1 MLAVKYVLTWI
12 AAFFL
17 IVALPAG
24 ASAQQPVPSAG
35 DEAQQIAILKSD
47 APLFEK
53 AKACQMLAVIGTN
66 ECVPVLA
73 GLLPNP
79 ELSHYARF
87 GLEPNSDPAVDEA
100 LRGALDTLK
109 GGLLVG
115 VINTIGMRRDMAS
128 ADALKKLTSSTDQ
141 QVAAAAMAALGRL
154 ATPEAIELL
163 TAAIAGEPA
172 MRPAAADACLTA
184 VDMLLDAGQQ
194 DEAIRLL
201 ETLLQANLSPRY
213 AIAALHGA
221 IRARG
226 ADGLPMLADLLG
238 AEDPAKFAVALRMS
252 HELRGGQVA
261 QVLIDSLKDLPTQ
274 RRALV
279 IYVLGNLGE
288 PAALPVVM
296 ELAKSEAADVRLPAV
311 EVLASLGDA
320 SAVPVLL
327 DAAAAS
333 DEALA
338 AAARKSLAD
347 LRSQDVNAKLGE
359 MLGGSSGAQQ
369 LVLIELAGL
378 RGIDTAVPT
387 LTKLADADDQAVRT
401 AAIRALGLT
410 IGLAQLPALIDR
422 LVAPKSPDAAA
433 AAKEAL
439 NTAVLRMPD
448 RNAAAEELIQRLPEA
463 PLAAKSDLLGL
474 LGVIGGDRA
483 LQGVAAAARD
493 SSDEV
498 QDAATRVLG
507 EWMTADAAPVLLE
520 LAKTGADKYKV
531 RTLRGY
537 IRIAR
542 QLDVPL
548 DERVEMCRK
557 TIEAAQRDDERRLA
571 LEVLGRYP
579 TPAGLQLAAAHLDNA
594 ALKEA
599 AAEAAVAIA
608 EKIVDADPAAV
619 AAAMEKAA
627 VATSDQ
633 ELAQKAKTLQRR
645 AQRKPAAKPKP

>member
-1 MLAVKYVLTWI
+1 
-12 AAFFL
+12 
-17 IVALPAG
+17 
-24 ASAQQPVPSAG
+24 
-35 DEAQQIAILKSD
+35 
-47 APLFEK
+47 
-53 AKACQMLAVIGTN
+53 
-66 ECVPVLA
+66 
-73 GLLPNP
+73 
-79 ELSHYARF
+79 
-87 GLEPNSDPAVDEA
+87 
-100 LRGALDTLK
+100 
-109 GGLLVG
+109 
-115 VINTIGMRRDMAS
+115 MRRDLAS
-128 ADALKKLTSSTDQ
+128 ADALKKLTDSTDQ

-154 ATPEAIELL
+154 ATPEAVELL

-201 ETLLQANLSPRY
+201 EAILQANLPPRY

-226 ADGLPMLADLLG
+226 AEGLPMLAELLG

-261 QVLIDSLKDLPTQ
+261 QTLIDALKDLPTQ

-296 ELAKSEAADVRLPAV
+296 ELAKNEAADVRLPAV

-333 DEALA
+333 DETLA

-347 LRSQDVNAKLGE
+347 LRSGDVNAKLGE
-359 MLGGSSGAQQ
+359 MLGSSSGAQR

-378 RGIDTAVPT
+378 RGIDSAVPT

-401 AAIRALGLT
+401 AAVRALGLT
-410 IGLAQLPALIDR
+410 IGLEQLPALIDR
-422 LVAPKSPDAAA
+422 LVAPKSPDVAA

-448 RNAAAEELIQRLPEA
+448 RNAAAEELIQRLPKA
-463 PLAAKSDLLGL
+463 PLAAKSDLLAL
-474 LGVIGGDRA
+474 LGVIGGQRA
-483 LQGVAAAARD
+483 LQGIAAAARD

-507 EWMTADAAPVLLE
+507 EWMTADAAPVLLD

-579 TPAGLQLAAAHLDNA
+579 TPAGLQLAAAHLDNP

-619 AAAMEKAA
+619 AAAMERAA
-627 VATSDQ
+627 VATSNQ

>member
-1 MLAVKYVLTWI
+1 MLTTRHVTTG
-12 AAFFL
+12 
-17 IVALPAG
+17 IVAFLLFVAYSAG
-24 ASAQQPVPSAG
+24 LSAQQPPPSAG

-53 AKACQMLAVIGTN
+53 AKACQMLAVIGTK

-73 GLLPNP
+73 GLLDDP

-87 GLEPNSDPAVDEA
+87 GLEPIADPAVDEA
-100 LRGALDTLK
+100 LRGALQKLE

-115 VINTIGMRRDMAS
+115 AINSIGMRRDKGA
-128 ADALKKLTSSTDQ
+128 AEALKSLTNSSDQ
-141 QVAAAAMAALGRL
+141 AVAAAAMAALGRL
-154 ATPEAIELL
+154 ATPEAVQVL
-163 TAAIAGEPA
+163 TSAIAGDLA

-184 VDMLLDAGQQ
+184 CDMLLAAGQT
-194 DEAIRLL
+194 DEAIKLYDLL
-201 ETLLQANLSPRY
+201 IEANLPPRY
-213 AIAALHGA
+213 TIAALHGA

-226 ADGLPMLADLLG
+226 AEGLPMLAELLG

-252 HELRGGQVA
+252 HELRGAQVA
-261 QVLIDSLKDLPTQ
+261 QVLIDALKDLPTQ

-296 ELAKSEAADVRLPAV
+296 ELARSEAADVRLPAV
-311 EVLASLGDA
+311 EVLASLGNA
-320 SAVPVLL
+320 SAVAVLL
-327 DAAAAS
+327 DAAVAS
-333 DEALA
+333 DEALSA
-338 AAARKSLAD
+338 AALKSLAD
-347 LRSQDVNAKLGE
+347 LRGEDVNAKLGE

-369 LVLIELAGL
+369 RVLVELAGL
-378 RGIDTAVPT
+378 RGIGAAVPT

-410 IGLAQLPALIDR
+410 IGLDQLPALVDR
-422 LVAPKSPDAAA
+422 LVSPKSPDVAA

-448 RNAAAEELIQRLPEA
+448 RNAAAEELIQRLPSA
-463 PLAAKSDLLGL
+463 SMTAKAELLSL
-474 LGVIGGDRA
+474 LGVVGGERA
-483 LQGVAAAARD
+483 LQGIAAAARD
-493 SSDEV
+493 NNDEV

-520 LAKTGADKYKV
+520 LAVTGPDKYKV

-548 DERVEMCRK
+548 EDRIEMCRA

-579 TPAGLQLAAAHLDNA
+579 TLAGLHLAAAHLDNA
-594 ALKEA
+594 GLKEA

-608 EKIVDADPAAV
+608 EKMVDAEPAAV
-619 AAAMEKAA
+619 AATMAKAA
-627 VATSDQ
+627 LATSSQ
-633 ELAQKAKTLQRR
+633 ELAQKAKNLQRR
-645 AQRKPAAKPKP
+645 AQRKAATTPQP